1 MTKLKNNINTQR
13 DWLDWCRLCASENA
27 NINVRQKDVYMRIIS
42 KCFDIEIG
50 LEEPE
55 LGALL
60 CRNCYVLIDELVNFA
75 ENVNKVQ
82 PIFELLRHTEP
93 NEQVDVFALRQEY
106 GLQDGDRETAYKVE
120 PADAESSR
128 ENSLHRELYFDE
140 VDSNKH
146 LDQTLTQ
153 MPTPVKR
160 KRGRPRGSKNR
171 TVSSC
176 GSLQIQTENIK
187 LEATDDLHEDLSS
200 TYEGGDHI
208 WLDDCNLEEEGKTL
222 NGAINRKHGR
232 PKLSLKLEPLD
243 KWEEPDAFNLPAV
256 NSTAEAQKLRLKQLN
271 ASKDEIYNSGQT
283 IIKRKRGRPRK
294 NDNENGFIKVHD
306 ESVSKCKNV
315 ALARLLLTSP
325 RPDAEVDA
333 AAPECI
339 PNIKQFMKCA
349 ATCNICHKEL
359 SSENGLRYHI
369 ERVHMKKKPF
379 VCDVCGKRVR
389 TVSELK
395 EHMLVHTDDRPFV
408 CPICGA
414 AFKNKKRLNIH
425 NQTHGEP
432 SYECEICGK
441 KLQTRAIWN
450 KHKNVHTNER
460 RFKCSICGTATKN
473 STALKIHLL
482 SHTGLRPYSCKYCNK
497 DFASGANCRDHKI
510 RKHPLEYEQDADK
523 SCRIQSVP
531 TLDELRALAAGM
543 EKGERLRKPKTLITE

>member
-1 MTKLKNNINTQR
+1 MTKLKNNISTQR

-55 LGALL
+55 LGAKL
-60 CRNCYVLIDELVNFA
+60 CSNCYGLIGELVNFV

-106 GLQDGDRETAYKVE
+106 GLPVGYPEITYKLE
-120 PADAESSR
+120 PKEAESSR
-128 ENSLHRELYFDE
+128 ENSLDRERQLYFDDI
-140 VDSNKH
+140 DSNKQ
-146 LDQTLTQ
+146 LDQTLTS
-153 MPTPVKR
+153 MPTQVKR

-171 TVSSC
+171 TVSSR
-176 GSLQIQTENIK
+176 GLFQAESENIK
-187 LEATDDLHEDLSS
+187 LETTDDLHEDLPSV
-200 TYEGGDHI
+200 DHM
-208 WLDDCNLEEEGKTL
+208 WLDDCKLEEERKTS
-222 NGAINRKHGR
+222 NGAIKRKRGR
-232 PKLSLKLEPLD
+232 PKLSLKLESLD
-243 KWEEPDAFNLPAV
+243 KWEEPDAFNLSPL
-256 NSTAEAQKLRLKQLN
+256 NSTAESQKRKLKPLN
-271 ASKDEIYNSGQT
+271 DSKEELYYSDQS
-283 IIKRKRGRPRK
+283 IIKIKRGRPPK
-294 NDNENGFIKVHD
+294 KDNVNGLIKVKD
-306 ESVSKCKNV
+306 ESVSRCKNV

-325 RPDAEVDA
+325 GPDDEVDA
-333 AAPECI
+333 AP
-339 PNIKQFMKCA
+339 PNINQFMKCA

-414 AFKNKKRLNIH
+414 AFKNRKRLNIH